1 MSRSLLLS
9 SCGAAALL
17 AFSAGATFAQTATV
31 GNVLQ
36 TTKNKNHITNDGW
49 ISIDGIHGDGSSVS
63 ISATGAAS
71 AVSLQSI
78 NGYRTGGGTLAAGNV
93 RQTTTNYGY
102 IGNDGYITGYAS
114 GVSGAGASA
123 SVSATGAQSAVSASR
138 IGGNYYSTNTRIG
151 SVHQRT
157 TNYGNVS
164 NRGTILNTYYGLYRG
179 LSGNGSS
186 VSVSATGAASAVSV
200 SSINTGGSDTV
211 SIGKRGRIDQTTTNN
226 SWYVVNRGFIPGS
239 YWGDV
244 SGHGASASVSATG
257 AASSVSVSRIKSAPM
272 RSVTIGNVK
281 QRTTNHAKVTNQHA
295 GRRYRSR
302 YYTGTMAL
310 GDLSG
315 TGSSASISATGA
327 ASAVS
332 YSSLEQHYR
341 VRNFLSI
348 GNVHQ
353 TTTNTGD
360 VQNSGPS
367 ERRVYRI
374 YSRYYGPGIRVFS
387 RYMPAG
393 LYVGDLTGDG
403 ASASVSA
410 TGAASSVGVSKINDA
425 SSTLAS
431 IGYVA
436 QGTFNTG
443 NVTNYGKIYAGN
455 LWGNGASV
463 SVAATGAVSSVSYS
477 VINSGHWGYNS
488 LATGPILQGTL
499 NTGDVTNVGGA
510 TQYKTIY
517 RRGRYVSVRTYY
529 DPVRVSVGHLKGAGT
544 SASISASG
552 AVSSVSFSTIGG
564 GSDTSTFTPFIL
576 QGTANTGRILNLGH
590 LYAGTLY
597 GAGASVSISATG
609 AASSVSISKINDK
622 GHMHAFTG
630 PVIQGTINKGAV
642 TNKGYIRAGSLI
654 GNGTSASISAVGAA
668 SQVSVTRING
678 GTIAATT
685 LGVAQLTINLAP
697 INNYGTIYA
706 GNLGGHGASA
716 SVSAAGAVSQVSSTS
731 ICHGCSSTFH
741 TGPVAQ
747 ATFNTGR
754 INNVGTIRAGSL
766 YGAGSSA
773 SVSALGAGS
782 VVSASIISKR

>member
-1 MSRSLLLS
+1 MSRSILLS

-36 TTKNKNHITNDGW
+36 TTKNMNYVANDGW

-78 NGYRTGGGTLAAGNV
+78 NGYWTGGGTLAAGNV

-102 IGNDGYITGYAS
+102 IGNDGYISGYAS

-138 IGGNYYSTNTRIG
+138 IGGNYYSTRTKIR
-151 SVHQRT
+151 SVRQNT

-164 NRGTILNTYYGLYRG
+164 NRGTILNTYYGLYSG

-186 VSVSATGAASAVSV
+186 VSVSATGAASAVAV

-211 SIGKRGRIDQTTTNN
+211 SIGRRGRINQTTTNGG
-226 SWYVVNRGFIPGS
+226 WYVDNRGFIPGS
-239 YWGDV
+239 RWGDL

-257 AASSVSVSRIKSAPM
+257 AASSVSVSRIESAPM
-272 RSVTIGNVK
+272 RSVRIGRVN
-281 QRTTNHAKVTNQHA
+281 QRTTNHADVTNQHA

-302 YYTGTMAL
+302 YYTGTMTL

-332 YSSLEQHYR
+332 YSSIEQHYSSR
-341 VRNFLSI
+341 DSLSI
-348 GNVHQ
+348 RNVHQ
-353 TTTNTGD
+353 STKNTGD
-360 VQNSGPS
+360 VQNSGPT
-367 ERRVYRI
+367 EHRRYRVYRP
-374 YSRYYGPGIRVFS
+374 YYGSGIRFVS

-393 LYVGDLTGDG
+393 LHVGDLTGNG
-403 ASASVSA
+403 VSASISA

-425 SSTLAS
+425 SSTRTS

-443 NVTNYGKIYAGN
+443 DINNYGKVYAGS

-463 SVAATGAVSSVSYS
+463 SVSATGAVSSVSYS
-477 VINSGHWGYNS
+477 VINSGYWGFNT
-488 LATGPILQGTL
+488 LAVGPILQGTV

-510 TQYKTIY
+510 TQTKTFY
-517 RRGRYVSVRTYY
+517 YRGRYVTVSTSY
-529 DPVRVSVGHLKGAGT
+529 DPARVSVGHLKGAGT

-564 GSDTSTFTPFIL
+564 GSDTWTSTPFIL
-576 QGTANTGRILNLGH
+576 QGTANKGRILNYGR
-590 LYAGTLY
+590 LYAGGLY

-609 AASSVSISKINDK
+609 AASSVSISKINDY

-630 PVIQGTINKGAV
+630 PIIQGTINKGAV
-642 TNKGYIRAGSLI
+642 TNKGYIHARSLY

-678 GTIAATT
+678 GPIAATT

-706 GNLGGHGASA
+706 GNLGGLGASA
-716 SVSAAGAVSQVSSTS
+716 SVSAVGAVSQVSSTS
-731 ICHGCSSTFH
+731 ICHGCSSSFH

-747 ATFNTGR
+747 ATLNTGR
-754 INNVGTIRAGSL
+754 INNAGTIRVGRL
-766 YGAGSSA
+766 TGAGTSA

-782 VVSASIISKR
+782 VVSASIISK